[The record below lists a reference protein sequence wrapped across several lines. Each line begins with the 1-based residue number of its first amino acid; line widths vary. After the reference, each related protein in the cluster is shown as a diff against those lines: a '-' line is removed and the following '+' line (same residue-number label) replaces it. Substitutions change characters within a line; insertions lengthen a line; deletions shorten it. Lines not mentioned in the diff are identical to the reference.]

1 MNLHVPQSEE
11 ARSEALTLM
20 RVQDQILSPRY
31 GGPIIGGI
39 RDFLTAAYLL
49 TKDGTYV
56 TKDEFT
62 NLAIAGGYPLDKA
75 LPKPERTEPQPM
87 YSGKQTLLAI
97 SPEGFQLRARFKM
110 GKELAGVLA
119 KTS

>member
-1 MNLHVPQSEE
+1 
-11 ARSEALTLM
+11 M

-75 LPKPERTEPQPM
+75 LPKPERTEPHPM
-87 YSGKQTLLAI
+87 YSGKQLFSLFLPEDFNYVLI
-97 SPEGFQLRARFKM
+97 SKWERSSRGAGKDVVIKNGSTPEWSNR
-110 GKELAGVLA
+110 
-119 KTS
+119 